1 MFNLKFSKMMRDVQ
15 WSFISLATASLSHLL
30 LRIVLGKELGPSGL
44 GLYTLVFTIYIFGM
58 HFAAFG
64 IGVALTKYLA
74 EFDDNLLRI
83 KGFVSCGLFGSIIS
97 GSMMGVLMYLLS
109 GIIAIQ
115 FFHSPGMV
123 DLLKITAFCFPFIAM
138 QKAVIG
144 ALNGLRKMKWFAIVN
159 IAQHV
164 SVMIV
169 SIVLVVLLDMGVRG
183 AVIGFV
189 APTIVVGAL
198 SLILIRKYFSTSLT
212 NISTVLKEV
221 LWFGFYI
228 VLANSI
234 GMINVQIDSLMVGH
248 FMSETD
254 VGYYAVAIIFVEG
267 LRLIPD
273 SVQRITTPTIANY
286 YGKQE
291 YEKIHELMKNS
302 MLKVLAITILI
313 SFTLISLGQFLI
325 ELLFKEEFL
334 SAYYPLLILLV
345 GYSFYAPVLS
355 ISGALAGIGKVALMS
370 KLSFICAVMN
380 TILNI
385 LLIPKYGITRAAIAT
400 SISLIITASLKLYFI
415 KLYIP
420 KPSAI
425 IWAEGPEKDVLR

>member
-1 MFNLKFSKMMRDVQ
+1 MMRDVQ

-74 EFDDNLLRI
+74 EYDDDLLRI
-83 KGFVSCGLFGSIIS
+83 KGFVSCGLFGSIVS

-115 FFHSPGMV
+115 FFHSPEMV

-189 APTIVVGAL
+189 APTIMVGVL
-198 SLILIRKYFSTSLT
+198 SLIIVREYFSTKSAS
-212 NISTVLKEV
+212 ISTVLKEV

-273 SVQRITTPTIANY
+273 SVQRITTPAIANY

-291 YEKIHELMKNS
+291 YENIHGLMKNS
-302 MLKVLAITILI
+302 MLKVLAITIFI
-313 SFTLISLGQFLI
+313 SFTLILLGQFLI
-325 ELLFKEEFL
+325 EVLFKEEFL
-334 SAYYPLLILLV
+334 PAYYPLLILLV
-345 GYSFYAPVLS
+345 GYSVYAPILS
-355 ISGALAGIGKVALMS
+355 ISGAFAGIGKVALMS

-385 LLIPKYGITRAAIAT
+385 LLIPKYGITGAAIAT
-400 SISLIITASLKLYFI
+400 SISLIFTASLKLYFI

-425 IWAEGPEKDVLR
+425 IWTEGPEKDVLR

>member
-1 MFNLKFSKMMRDVQ
+1 MFNLKLSKMMEDVQ

-74 EFDDNLLRI
+74 EYDGDLPRV
-83 KGFVSCGLFGSIIS
+83 KGFISSGLFGSMIS

-115 FFHSPGMV
+115 FFHSPVMV
-123 DLLKITAFCFPFIAM
+123 DLLKITALCFPFIAM

-144 ALNGLRKMKWFAIVN
+144 ALNGLRKMKWYAVVN
-159 IAQHV
+159 IAQSV
-164 SVMIV
+164 SVMAV
-169 SIVLVVLLDMGVRG
+169 SIVLVLLLDLGVRG

-189 APTIVVGAL
+189 APTILVGIL
-198 SLILIRKYFSTSLT
+198 SLIIIREYFSAKSAEM
-212 NISTVLKEV
+212 NAVLKEV
-221 LWFGFYI
+221 FRFGFYI
-228 VLANSI
+228 VIANSI

-273 SVQRITTPTIANY
+273 SVQRITTPAISNY
-286 YGKQE
+286 YGKQK
-291 YEKIHELMKNS
+291 YENIHGLMKNS

-313 SFTLISLGQFLI
+313 SFTLIVLGQFLI
-325 ELLFKEEFL
+325 EMLFKEEFL
-334 SAYYPLLILLV
+334 PAYYPLLILLV
-345 GYSFYAPVLS
+345 GYSVYAPVLS

-370 KLSFICAVMN
+370 KISFTCAVMN

-385 LLIPKYGITRAAIAT
+385 LLIPKYGITGAAVAT
-400 SISLIITASLKLYFI
+400 STSLIFTALLKWYFI

-425 IWAEGPEKDVLR
+425 IWTEGPEKDVLR

>member
-1 MFNLKFSKMMRDVQ
+1 M
-15 WSFISLATASLSHLL
+15 
-30 LRIVLGKELGPSGL
+30 
-44 GLYTLVFTIYIFGM
+44 
-58 HFAAFG
+58 
-64 IGVALTKYLA
+64 
-74 EFDDNLLRI
+74 
-83 KGFVSCGLFGSIIS
+83 
-97 GSMMGVLMYLLS
+97 
-109 GIIAIQ
+109 
-115 FFHSPGMV
+115 
-123 DLLKITAFCFPFIAM
+123 
-138 QKAVIG
+138 
-144 ALNGLRKMKWFAIVN
+144 
-159 IAQHV
+159 
-164 SVMIV
+164 
-169 SIVLVVLLDMGVRG
+169 
-183 AVIGFV
+183 
-189 APTIVVGAL
+189 
-198 SLILIRKYFSTSLT
+198 ILIRKYFSTSLT

-273 SVQRITTPTIANY
+273 SVHRITTPTIANY

-291 YEKIHELMKNS
+291 YENIHELMKNS

-370 KLSFICAVMN
+370 KLSFICALMN

-385 LLIPKYGITRAAIAT
+385 LLIPKYGITGAAIAT